1 MNIARLQH
9 RTTIVTLCC
18 IVTLVGCGLFGN
30 PALARA
36 GNAISLRPP
45 FDGTKRLTSYFDH
58 RYPTYGQWPNTTY
71 SHIVIYTGEDAV
83 DCDTSGIYCYDG
95 HNGYDWS
102 MDTGTPILASAMGT
116 VVYAGWHDP
125 GNHNAGYGLMVRIHH
140 GNGYE
145 TLYGYLSSI
154 YVTVNTPVQTGA
166 LIGASGNTG
175 HSTGAHLHFSVYHE
189 GYATDPFGWR
199 GAGQDPLVSWSGEA
213 SRCLWR
219 SRDEDIISCADTIIE
234 DFGQDF
240 DYSAGWTEDT
250 KGHGA
255 HMIWTANVNSPPG
268 GLCWVQWNPE
278 FTYAGWY
285 KVYAF
290 IPYRVSATANARYTI
305 YHANGQTTRSVSQLH
320 HPEEWVYL
328 GTYRFTRWGNSMVEL
343 TDYTGEP
350 TFTRQVS
357 AGAIKFR
364 LYTVFLPLVLRQS
377 P

>member
-1 MNIARLQH
+1 
-9 RTTIVTLCC
+9 
-18 IVTLVGCGLFGN
+18 
-30 PALARA
+30 
-36 GNAISLRPP
+36 
-45 FDGTKRLTSYFDH
+45 
-58 RYPTYGQWPNTTY
+58 
-71 SHIVIYTGEDAV
+71 
-83 DCDTSGIYCYDG
+83 
-95 HNGYDWS
+95 
-102 MDTGTPILASAMGT
+102 
-116 VVYAGWHDP
+116 
-125 GNHNAGYGLMVRIHH
+125 MVRIHH

-145 TLYGYLSSI
+145 TLYGHLSSI